1 MTPSQITVRETHA
14 YTAVV
19 VACALGLVVLLAALV
34 GCSSA
39 PPEIL
44 RHVAVVPI
52 YFEETPGQVERIDGR
67 TVPTVI
73 AEGGTVRIE
82 RIDGR
87 PEAWMWDEDAV
98 AALDEANGDA

>member
-1 MTPSQITVRETHA
+1 MIRISYSNPFHHGQSPIRDSRFASFRDAREH
-14 YTAVV
+14 
-19 VACALGLVVLLAALV
+19 
-34 GCSSA
+34 
-39 PPEIL
+39 IL
-44 RHVAVVPI
+44 RHVASAPV
-52 YFEETPGQVERIDGR
+52 YFDETPCGVERIDGR